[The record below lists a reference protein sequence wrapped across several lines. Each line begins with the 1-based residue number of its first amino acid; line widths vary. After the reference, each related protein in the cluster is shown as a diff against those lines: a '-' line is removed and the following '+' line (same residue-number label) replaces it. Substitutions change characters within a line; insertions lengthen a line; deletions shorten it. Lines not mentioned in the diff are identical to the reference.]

1 MTTLHS
7 KASTKP
13 LLQIVESHLGVIEP
27 LLGKCEPRLEII
39 EPCFGIIKP
48 VRGLNTKPNLGNAVR
63 IARKSA
69 AAEQKTPLF
78 DNTSAKAVVYLCSQ
92 SHAMSA
98 LHHEPCSDILV
109 KCSFHE
115 VWVLLS
121 MKCSGFALK

>member
-7 KASTKP
+7 KAST
-13 LLQIVESHLGVIEP
+13 LLQIIESHLRVIEP
-27 LLGKCEPRLEII
+27 LLGKFEPRLEII
-39 EPCFGIIKP
+39 ERCFGIIKP
-48 VRGLNTKPNLGNAVR
+48 LRGLNTKPNLGNAFR

-69 AAEQKTPLF
+69 ATELKTPLI
-78 DNTSAKAVVYLCSQ
+78 DNTSAKVVVHLCSQ

-115 VWVLLS
+115 FLVLLS
-121 MKCSGFALK
+121 SVLGLLSNN